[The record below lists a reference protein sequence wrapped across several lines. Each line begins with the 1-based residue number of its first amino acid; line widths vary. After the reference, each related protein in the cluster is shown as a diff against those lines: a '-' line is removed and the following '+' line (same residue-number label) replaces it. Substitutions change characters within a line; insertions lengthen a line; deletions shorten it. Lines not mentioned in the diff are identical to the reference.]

1 LFLLAF
7 FVLWTLRATVFYS
20 IVPATIAIALTS
32 LLFVGVHL
40 PYWLSHGGASRA
52 MMAHARGVFA
62 FSVVACWLYARTGSV
77 WPSTVAH
84 VANNVLSSLLA
95 ASNA

>member
-1 LFLLAF
+1 
-7 FVLWTLRATVFYS
+7 
-20 IVPATIAIALTS
+20 
-32 LLFVGVHL
+32 
-40 PYWLSHGGASRA
+40 